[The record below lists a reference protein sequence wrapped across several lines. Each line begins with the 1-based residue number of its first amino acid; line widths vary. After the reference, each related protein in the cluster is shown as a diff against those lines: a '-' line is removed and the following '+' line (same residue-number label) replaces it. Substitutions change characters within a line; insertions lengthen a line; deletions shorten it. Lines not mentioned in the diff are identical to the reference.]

1 MTQASAISP
10 NDGPFVRPSSGP
22 GNGPSN
28 HDANTDKPPP
38 LRHDSAPA
46 DHFCDVV
53 LTGGVTSGVVYP
65 LALLELARH
74 YRFKHIGGTSA
85 GAMAAALAAA
95 AELQRRHGSV
105 RGFEVLRRLPAEL
118 AAEVS
123 TPSGTQTRLLSLFQP
138 SPGTA
143 RLMNLFLRG
152 LALAQPQAAPTARS
166 LVLDDDHPQTPH
178 RSRLAQAAG
187 AAWALLAS
195 FAIAAL
201 WGVAVGAALLGLLM
215 LAGATPGWLGALL
228 TLLLAGA
235 VGAGMG
241 LWFDITGPLV
251 DNGFGICLGLPPQ
264 SQALAANGLPLP
276 AGGDLAGPAP
286 ADKPAEITPPPM
298 PPPTPLPALI
308 DWLHAG
314 IQAAAGRGPLDPP
327 LTFTELWRA
336 PGGPIELPGCPGE
349 PRSIDLRMISTNL
362 SHGRPI
368 QFPLVASD
376 PANALFFH
384 PDELR
389 HYLPAPV
396 LAHLVVHS
404 RPHQPGQDDADVAPT
419 RPGLRRLPEGD
430 LPVLV
435 AARLSL
441 SFPVLF
447 SAVPLWALDE
457 EAPTGQRA
465 LRRCWFSD
473 GGLCANFPVH
483 LFDTALPR
491 WPTFGISL
499 GKRSSRWGQPRDAV
513 WLPPHHNQGRADA
526 WNRFDERDAGA
537 ARLAGFLGSLL
548 ASAKDWHDRTQMRL
562 PGVRDRVVRIGFAPG
577 EGELNLGMS
586 GAQMHRIARLY
597 GRRAGRQLV
606 RRFVPAAL
614 PPAASGVA
622 GDNSNA
628 PVPAPGIGW
637 PEHRWVRFNVFT
649 AALRQRLSGLGPA
662 LAAVPGSPALADQI
676 SAAFLARPLQGDDP
690 DGAPLSAAQA
700 DALAHLLTALAQAE
714 AAFAE
719 AATPQPYRAT
729 PPPELGLRPPV

>member
-1 MTQASAISP
+1 MSSAPPAPTAASDASA
-10 NDGPFVRPSSGP
+10 N
-22 GNGPSN
+22 
-28 HDANTDKPPP
+28 KPPP

-46 DHFCDVV
+46 DRFCDVV

-123 TPSGTQTRLLSLFQP
+123 TPAGTQTRLLSLFQP

-143 RLMNLFLRG
+143 RLMRLFLRG

-178 RSRLAQAAG
+178 RSRLAGVAG

-195 FAIAAL
+195 FSTAAL

-215 LAGATPGWLGALL
+215 LAGASPGWLGALL
-228 TLLLAGA
+228 TLLLGGA
-235 VGAGMG
+235 VGAGVG
-241 LWFDITGPLV
+241 LWRDITGPLV
-251 DNGFGICLGLPPQ
+251 GNGFGICLGLSPQ
-264 SQALAANGLPLP
+264 SRALAADGQPLP

-286 ADKPAEITPPPM
+286 ADNPAKTTPPHSSPITT
-298 PPPTPLPALI
+298 PPTLLPALI

-327 LTFTELWRA
+327 LTFSELWRA
-336 PGGPIELPGCPGE
+336 PGGPVEPPGSPGE

-389 HYLPAPV
+389 HYLPSPV

-404 RPHQPGQDDADVAPT
+404 RPHRPEHDGADFAPA

-457 EAPTGQRA
+457 EAPPGQRA

-483 LFDTALPR
+483 LFDTAMPR

-499 GKRSSRWGQPRDAV
+499 GQRSSRWGQPRDAV

-526 WNRFDERDAGA
+526 WNRFDERNAGA
-537 ARLAGFLGSLL
+537 ARLVGFLGSLL

-586 GAQMHRIARLY
+586 GAQMCRIARLY

-606 RRFVPAAL
+606 RRFVPGA
-614 PPAASGVA
+614 PPQGAVGVA
-622 GDNSNA
+622 GDNSDA
-628 PVPAPGIGW
+628 AVPAPGMGW

-649 AALRQRLSGLGPA
+649 AALRQRLRGLGLA
-662 LAAVPGSPALADQI
+662 VAAVPGSPALADQI
-676 SAAFLARPLQGDDP
+676 SAAFLARPLQGDDL

-714 AAFAE
+714 TAFAG
-719 AATPQPYRAT
+719 AATPQPYQAT

>member
-1 MTQASAISP
+1 MTQASASSP
-10 NDGPFVRPSSGP
+10 SRSAST
-22 GNGPSN
+22 
-28 HDANTDKPPP
+28 HDANSKPPP
-38 LRHDSAPA
+38 LHHDTAPA
-46 DHFCDVV
+46 DRFCDVV

-123 TPSGTQTRLLSLFQP
+123 TPTGTQTRLLSLFQP

-143 RLMNLFLRG
+143 RLMRLFLRG

-178 RSRLAQAAG
+178 RSRLALVAG
-187 AAWALLAS
+187 TAWALLAS
-195 FAIAAL
+195 FTLAAL

-215 LAGATPGWLGALL
+215 LAGASPGWLGALL

-235 VGAGMG
+235 VGVGTG

-251 DNGFGICLGLPPQ
+251 DNGFGICLGLR
-264 SQALAANGLPLP
+264 P
-276 AGGDLAGPAP
+276 APEGQPRPASGDLAASAPTDNPTAGPP
-286 ADKPAEITPPPM
+286 STPPSTPPPA
-298 PPPTPLPALI
+298 PPPSSLPALI

-314 IQAAAGRGPLDPP
+314 IQAAAGRGLDDPP

-336 PGGPIELPGCPGE
+336 PGGPVELPGSPCDA
-349 PRSIDLRMISTNL
+349 RSIDLRMISTNL

-376 PANALFFH
+376 PANLLFFH

-389 HYLPAPV
+389 HYLPAAV
-396 LAHLVVHS
+396 LAHLVAHS
-404 RPHQPGQDDADVAPT
+404 QPHQPGQEGADLAPASA
-419 RPGLRRLPEGD
+419 RLRRLPEGD

-441 SFPVLF
+441 SFPLLF

-491 WPTFGISL
+491 WPSFGISL
-499 GKRSSRWGQPRDAV
+499 GHRSSRWGTPRDAV

-586 GAQMHRIARLY
+586 GAQMRRIARLY

-606 RRFVPAAL
+606 RRFVPAL
-614 PPAASGVA
+614 PLAVAPDAPEAQNPAQTTRGS
-622 GDNSNA
+622 
-628 PVPAPGIGW
+628 GW

-649 AALRQRLSGLGPA
+649 AALRQRLRGLGLA
-662 LAAVPGSPALADQI
+662 VAAVPGSPALADQI

-690 DGAPLSAAQA
+690 DGAPLSATQA
-700 DALAHLLTALAQAE
+700 DALSHLLAALTQAE
-714 AAFAE
+714 AAFAG
-719 AATPQPYRAT
+719 AAEPQPYRAT